1 MALEADGSNPS
12 IHPSCMAENQA
23 RTVPRRFWLLFTLA
37 CIYGGMSPSG
47 KARDFDSRI
56 RGFESRHPSI
66 FDLLAQSAEHLPFK
80 QGVRG
85 SNPRRGT
92 RKGTCKSRSLFR
104 CRRCAAG
111 DALPPPDEVDSGGA
125 CGYTDGDGI
134 DEGRPDDERSDL
146 RHEKV
151 L

>member
-85 SNPRRGT
+85 SNPRRSTKYTVSPFGLAVYFIPT
-92 RKGTCKSRSLFR
+92 DFEPRTPKREAFFE
-104 CRRCAAG
+104 RREAARIKREAAAQQLASPG
-111 DALPPPDEVDSGGA
+111 FESPTE
-125 CGYTDGDGI
+125 
-134 DEGRPDDERSDL
+134 
-146 RHEKV
+146 HQ
-151 L
+151 

>member
-85 SNPRRGT
+85 SNPRQVRRKKQPHLRLLFQPVKEPPILPWQNRG
-92 RKGTCKSRSLFR
+92 F
-104 CRRCAAG
+104 
-111 DALPPPDEVDSGGA
+111 
-125 CGYTDGDGI
+125 
-134 DEGRPDDERSDL
+134 
-146 RHEKV
+146 
-151 L
+151 